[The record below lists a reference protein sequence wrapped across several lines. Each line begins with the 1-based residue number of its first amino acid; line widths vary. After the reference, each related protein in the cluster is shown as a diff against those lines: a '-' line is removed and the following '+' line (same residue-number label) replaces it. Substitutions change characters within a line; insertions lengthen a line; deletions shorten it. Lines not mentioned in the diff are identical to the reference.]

1 MHKRRLYID
10 SVCCKFD
17 YESYDISHAMI
28 FDIFNDIALINIY
41 NSESY
46 CSAMSIILYLPHF
59 GWGMV
64 EFARLGIREY

>member
-1 MHKRRLYID
+1 
-10 SVCCKFD
+10 
-17 YESYDISHAMI
+17 MI

-64 EFARLGIREY
+64 GFARLGIREY